1 MKPLKDLL
9 LPEFHSGTCVTISLE
24 DLIKQNLVV
33 ENIHY
38 IILDETL
45 LAQKKKIS
53 LKIIIL
59 KDTTGDYYLIVE
71 ESSSSERW
79 ESIVEMS
86 GYFNNRTEF
95 LSTQKRNIILTGEYL
110 DDAVGFLQYYIVAG
124 RSEFKHIVALTK
136 KIIEQVDAYL
146 KS

>member
-1 MKPLKDLL
+1 MITIKNLV
-9 LPEFHSGTCVTISLE
+9 LPEFNSGTCVTISLD
-24 DLIKQNLVV
+24 DLVKQNLVV

-38 IILDETL
+38 IVLDETL
-45 LAQKKKIS
+45 LSKKKKIS
-53 LKIIIL
+53 LKVIIL

-79 ESIVEMS
+79 EMEEDML
-86 GYFNNRTEF
+86 GYFKNRSEF
-95 LSTQKRNIILTGEYL
+95 LSTQKKNILLTGDYV
-110 DDAVGFLQYYIVAG
+110 DSDFGFLQYYIVAG